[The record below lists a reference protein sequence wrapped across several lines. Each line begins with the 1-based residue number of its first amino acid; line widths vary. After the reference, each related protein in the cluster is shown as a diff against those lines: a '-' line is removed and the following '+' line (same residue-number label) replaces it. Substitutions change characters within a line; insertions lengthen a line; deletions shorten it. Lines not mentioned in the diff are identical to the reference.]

1 MQKCSNIQKS
11 FSVILHLQ
19 GIFLMHVIS
28 MDAEK
33 VKFKLLENY
42 KLNKKVFDMIKIPCK
57 KKSTIA
63 NTVFNGEIV
72 EVFP

>member
-1 MQKCSNIQKS
+1 MI
-11 FSVILHLQ
+11 
-19 GIFLMHVIS
+19 IS